1 MRAMDSD
8 PRVSKPRL
16 PKPYTEEQL
25 SFLRSHISGFETRT
39 RGHVRGDA
47 KKFALD
53 RANDFLLRF
62 GLPLDLQGVEE
73 AEPRFREQI
82 YNWYKNTVGRARR
95 KLGGRTRPKKSS
107 DKASPANSH
116 NTITWSPNLATPTT
130 VPYATPIETQSAEAS
145 SSTQPIPPTQASSQ
159 LQFTFQSSVSVPITV
174 PSASAIAHKVTPTTL
189 REAFLA
195 HSMNPATLSSFIE
208 SYVLSHPSPT
218 PLTTIVHALFNAVT
232 SLSTPANSPTASNTD
247 TIFSILQRF
256 IAACQYFP
264 PTLVHADVS
273 GPLAGQRA
281 LQIALRKSSVWSP
294 LSASSGHTSIADEM
308 ERIAADRQRRKDH
321 VQWAHIHA
329 AALELRMLSSGYH
342 HRTAASDMGY
352 GVPPPSG
359 QTFSE
364 MMVRDAVWESD
375 EVEWVAGIIVLRA
388 IIRTGCIA
396 RKAEYELLLGTYERR
411 WKEIKDEARQ
421 ALVTEV
427 LLGARDD
434 LVRLDETRAT

>member
-1 MRAMDSD
+1 M
-8 PRVSKPRL
+8 L
-16 PKPYTEEQL
+16 T
-25 SFLRSHISGFETRT
+25 
-39 RGHVRGDA
+39 
-47 KKFALD
+47 
-53 RANDFLLRF
+53 N
-62 GLPLDLQGVEE
+62 
-73 AEPRFREQI
+73 
-82 YNWYKNTVGRARR
+82 
-95 KLGGRTRPKKSS
+95 SS
-107 DKASPANSH
+107 DMHTPASPANAH

-130 VPYATPIETQSAEAS
+130 VPYATPTETASAEAS
-145 SSTQPIPPTQASSQ
+145 SSTQPIPPTQASTQ
-159 LQFTFQSSVSVPITV
+159 LQFSFQSNVSIPVPVVPV
-174 PSASAIAHKVTPTTL
+174 PSASVIAHNVTPTTL

-195 HSMNPATLSSFIE
+195 HTMNPATLSSFIE

-218 PLTTIVHALFNAVT
+218 PLTAIIHSLFNAVT
-232 SLSTPANSPTASNTD
+232 SLSISASSPTASNTD

-264 PTLVHADVS
+264 STLVHADVS
-273 GPLAGQRA
+273 GPLAGHRA
-281 LQIALRKSSVWSP
+281 LQIALRRSSVWSP

-321 VQWAHIHA
+321 IQWAHIHA

-352 GVPPPSG
+352 GAPPPSG

-388 IIRTGCIA
+388 IIRTGCIT
-396 RKAEYELLLGTYERR
+396 RKAEYEQLLGTYERR

-421 ALVTEV
+421 ALVTVRLFLKDCKVMCLTMLQEV

-434 LVRLDETRAT
+434 LVRLDETRVT